1 MLRLHDILCELKS
14 DKKRC
19 VSTIDAIG
27 RNPRYFFHSPTISTL
42 RTGFVSFTIGY
53 ADAFNFQQIY
63 VGTTTISK
71 YAILETGERFLEK
84 SGRKRIKYNKIDIIF
99 KQN

>member
-1 MLRLHDILCELKS
+1 MHRLHDILCELKS
-14 DKKRC
+14 DKERC
-19 VSTIDAIG
+19 VTAIDAIG

-42 RTGFVSFTIGY
+42 RTGFVDFTIGY

-71 YAILETGERFLEK
+71 YAILENGERFLEK
-84 SGRKRIKYNKIDIIF
+84 TVLKMLESN
-99 KQN
+99 